1 MSMQQPIHSVDPAL
15 VAICGGILSAL
26 LALFPL
32 NFSVISFF
40 LTYFAALPLYFVG
53 LSWGLSRLMLAGGV
67 AIGIFTIGAGFHGSL
82 AFILTTF
89 IPALLIVFRI
99 QKGDPAGYIVSWVTG
114 LSIAVFLGVTF
125 VLSSQSI
132 NIMDVL
138 QSWFSLFA
146 DESSLKGMSSQIVPL
161 LPGLSSISWIMM
173 CLVNASLAARLVVR
187 AKLGQRPYPVAADTQ
202 LYENWDIILTLSL
215 LLILTGD
222 ALFAFIGKNM
232 ALMSCAPLFL
242 VGLKTVYA
250 WLEQFDN
257 PKLWVIIAVF
267 MSIFLVWP
275 GIIIVMFGVLEP
287 TLHLRQRWALNSKV
301 DK

>member
-1 MSMQQPIHSVDPAL
+1 MSTQRIHRVDPAFL
-15 VAICGGILSAL
+15 AICGGILSAL

-32 NFSVISFF
+32 NFSIISFL

-53 LSWGLSRLMLAGGV
+53 LSWGLSRLMLAGTV
-67 AIGIFTIGAGFHGSL
+67 TIGIFTVGAGLHGSL

-132 NIMDVL
+132 NIIDVL

-146 DESSLKGMSSQIVPL
+146 DESSLKGMSGQIIPL
-161 LPGLSSISWIMM
+161 LPGLSSISWITM
-173 CLVNASLAARLVVR
+173 CLVNASLAARLVAR
-187 AKLGQRPYPVAADTQ
+187 AQLGQRPYPVASDTK
-202 LYENWDIILTLSL
+202 LYENWDIILILSL

-222 ALFAFIGKNM
+222 PLFAFIGKNM
-232 ALMSCAPLFL
+232 ALMSCTPIFL
-242 VGLKTVYA
+242 LGLKTAYA

-257 PKLWVIIAVF
+257 PKLWMIVIVL

-287 TLHLRQRWALNSKV
+287 TLHLRQRWAPNKEV

>member
-1 MSMQQPIHSVDPAL
+1 MSTERIRRVDPAVL
-15 VAICGGILSAL
+15 AVCGGVFSAL

-32 NFSVISFF
+32 NFSIISFL

-53 LSWGLSRLMLAGGV
+53 LSWGLSRLILAGLI
-67 AIGIFTIGAGFHGSL
+67 AIGIFTMGAGIHASL
-82 AFILTTF
+82 VFILTTF
-89 IPALLIVFRI
+89 VPTLLIVFRV

-114 LSIAVFLGVTF
+114 LSIVMFLGVTF
-125 VLSSQSI
+125 ILSAQSI

-146 DESSLKGMSSQIVPL
+146 DESKFKGMSNQIIIL

-187 AKLGQRPYPVAADTQ
+187 AQLTQRPYPLPEDTQ
-202 LYENWDIILTLSL
+202 LYEHWDIVLAFSL
-215 LLILTGD
+215 LLILTEVP
-222 ALFAFIGKNM
+222 LFAFMGKNM
-232 ALMSCAPLFL
+232 ALMSCIPIFL
-242 VGLKTVYA
+242 GGLKVAYA

-257 PKLWVIIAVF
+257 PKLWMIVVVF

-287 TLHLRQRWALNSKV
+287 TLHLRQRWTANKKF
-301 DK
+301 DE

>member
-1 MSMQQPIHSVDPAL
+1 MSTNRIRRVDPAFL
-15 VAICGGILSAL
+15 AICGGTLSAL

-32 NFSVISFF
+32 NFSIISFL

-53 LSWGLSRLMLAGGV
+53 LSWGLSRLVLAGVV
-67 AIGIFTIGAGFHGSL
+67 AVGIFTIGAGIHASL

-89 IPALLIVFRI
+89 APALLIVFRV

-114 LSIAVFLGVTF
+114 LSMAIFLGVTF
-125 VLSSQSI
+125 ILSSQSI
-132 NIMDVL
+132 NVMDVL
-138 QSWFSLFA
+138 HAWFSLFA
-146 DESSLKGMSSQIVPL
+146 DEPSLKEISGRIIPL

-187 AKLGQRPYPVAADTQ
+187 AQLGQRPYPVPEDTQ
-202 LYENWDIILTLSL
+202 LYENWDIILGFSL
-215 LLILTGD
+215 LLILTG
-222 ALFAFIGKNM
+222 APLFAFMGKNM
-232 ALMSCAPLFL
+232 ALISCIPLFL
-242 VGLKTVYA
+242 VGLKAAYG

-257 PKLWVIIAVF
+257 PKLWMIVVVF

-287 TLHLRQRWALNSKV
+287 TFHLRQRWAPNKEV

>member
-1 MSMQQPIHSVDPAL
+1 MSTQRIHHVDPAL
-15 VAICGGILSAL
+15 VAICGGALTAL

-32 NFSVISFF
+32 NFSIISFL

-53 LSWGLSRLMLAGGV
+53 LSWGLSRLMLAGAV
-67 AIGIFTIGAGFHGSL
+67 AIGIFTIGAGLHASL

-89 IPALLIVFRI
+89 IPALLIVFRV

-114 LSIAVFLGVTF
+114 LSITVFLGVTL

-146 DESSLKGMSSQIVPL
+146 DESSLKGMSGQIIPL

-173 CLVNASLAARLVVR
+173 CLVNASMAARLVAR
-187 AKLGQRPYPVAADTQ
+187 AQLGQRPYPVPTDTQ
-202 LYENWDIILTLSL
+202 FYENWDIILVLSL
-215 LLILTGD
+215 LLILTAD
-222 ALFAFIGKNM
+222 PLFAFIGKNM
-232 ALMSCAPLFL
+232 ALMSCAPIFL
-242 VGLKTVYA
+242 VGLKAVYT
-250 WLEQFDN
+250 WFKQFNN
-257 PKLWVIIAVF
+257 PKLWMVVLVF

-287 TLHLRQRWALNSKV
+287 TLHLRQRWAPNKEV

>member
-1 MSMQQPIHSVDPAL
+1 MSTERIRRVDPAFL
-15 VAICGGILSAL
+15 AIGGGILSAL

-32 NFSVISFF
+32 NFSIISFL

-53 LSWGLSRLMLAGGV
+53 LSWGLSRLTLAGV
-67 AIGIFTIGAGFHGSL
+67 IAIGILGIGAGIHASL

-89 IPALLIVFRI
+89 VPALLIIFRV

-114 LSIAVFLGVTF
+114 LSIAIFLGVMLI
-125 VLSSQSI
+125 LSFQSI
-132 NIMDVL
+132 NVMDVL
-138 QSWFSLFA
+138 RAWFSLFA
-146 DESSLKGMSSQIVPL
+146 DEPSLKEMSGQIISL

-173 CLVNASLAARLVVR
+173 CLVNASLAARLVGR
-187 AKLGQRPYPVAADTQ
+187 AQLGQRPYPVPEDTQ
-202 LYENWDIILTLSL
+202 LYENWDIILGLSL
-215 LLILTGD
+215 LLILTGVP
-222 ALFAFIGKNM
+222 LFAFMGKNM
-232 ALMSCAPLFL
+232 ALMTCIPIFL
-242 VGLKTVYA
+242 VGLKAAYT

-257 PKLWVIIAVF
+257 PKLWMIVLIV

-287 TLHLRQRWALNSKV
+287 TLHLRQRWTPNKKV